1 MKKTMRVYV
10 TKAEA
15 EKKKLAM
22 MRQASADAGSK
33 TNIVGNP
40 KTRGSRRK
48 PVTLPDPEWVRK
60 MLDREK

>member
-1 MKKTMRVYV
+1 MKTRTYT

-15 EKKKLAM
+15 EKERLKL
-22 MRQASADAGSK
+22 MRQADIDASSK

-48 PVTLPDPEWVRK
+48 PVTLSDPEWVRK